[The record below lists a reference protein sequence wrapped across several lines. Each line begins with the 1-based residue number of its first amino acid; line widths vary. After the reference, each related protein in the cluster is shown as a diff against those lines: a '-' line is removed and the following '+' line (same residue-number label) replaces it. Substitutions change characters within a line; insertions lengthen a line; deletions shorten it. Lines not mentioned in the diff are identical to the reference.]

1 MWEDAGFQEKAADEF
16 VFVSLDFPRSEEVKA
31 KVPNPERNEEIMRQF
46 GVRGF
51 PTVFVLT
58 PEGDVV
64 GQTGYL
70 GIPADEY
77 LNNLR
82 ELAVEGRK
90 ALEQAKEFATGYA
103 AAEDKPGY
111 VRQAIELVSGMD
123 ASSPGIADYASVVR
137 KAFELD
143 PDGSNGLRTAALAVL
158 LKAGIA
164 TDDEIAAAR
173 KVDPKNEAGVLESL
187 VMHDLMQ
194 LSKAEQL
201 EGWTVE
207 AKRLAESGNY
217 HDREMCQ
224 EIFANAARLAMQ
236 FLDDPEMALMFAR
249 KAKELGDLP
258 QPMASLVEDII
269 SSATKALEAK

>member
-1 MWEDAGFQEKAADEF
+1 VWEDAGFQEKAADEF

>member
-1 MWEDAGFQEKAADEF
+1 MWEDPDFQEKAADEF

-31 KVPNPERNEEIMRQF
+31 KVPNPARNEEVMREF

-58 PEGDVV
+58 PEGEVV

-70 GIPADEY
+70 GIPAEEY
-77 LNNLR
+77 LANLQ

-90 ALEQAKEFATGYA
+90 ALQEAKEFAAGYD

-111 VRQAIELVSGMD
+111 VRQAIEHVSGMD
-123 ASSPGIADYASVVR
+123 AASPGIADYAAVVR

-143 PDGSNGLRTAALAVL
+143 PDGSKGLRTAALGTL

-164 TDDEIAAAR
+164 TDDEIAEAR
-173 KVDPKNEAGVLESL
+173 KVDPKNEAGILESL

-194 LSKAEQL
+194 VSKAEQL
-201 EGWTVE
+201 EGWAAE
-207 AKRLAESGNY
+207 AKQLAESGNF

-224 EIFANAARLAMQ
+224 EIFVNAARLAMQ
-236 FLDDPEMALMFAR
+236 FLDDPESALMFAK

-258 QPMASLVEDII
+258 ANVAPMIDDIV
-269 SSATKALEAK
+269 STATKALEAK